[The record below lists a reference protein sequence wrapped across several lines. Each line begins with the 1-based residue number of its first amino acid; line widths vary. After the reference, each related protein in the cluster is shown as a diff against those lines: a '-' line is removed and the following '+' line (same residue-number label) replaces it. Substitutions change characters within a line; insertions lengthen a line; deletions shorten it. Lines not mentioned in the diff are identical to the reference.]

1 MKLITFH
8 LLGAAMVCTLLSPL
22 EAQMPDSKLQLV
34 RLRTSQPLTAGVSPK
49 LSSALIAT
57 RDANGVLNGV
67 DDGGRLVIT
76 VPNSSLAHLRNSM
89 AVAQVEEQPPPNWNA
104 VKKLKLSYAGTPP
117 SEGELKEMGLKVIE
131 DYKKGSFLIA
141 EPLSKQ
147 IDAQLVNR
155 LERNEKVKFATASLR
170 LKAIPPTNP
179 VTLSNAEKITATSP
193 NDPRLGELWGLQNI
207 HAPAVWATVHDSNV
221 LVAVIDT
228 GIDYNHQDLKDNIW
242 SDANGKHGYDF
253 VENDDDPMD
262 QAGHGTHCSGTIGAV
277 GNNSTGVV
285 GVNWRIKIMG
295 VRWLDANGSGE
306 VANAIKSIDFA
317 VDHGAKILSN
327 SWYWPEDDP
336 DLQAA
341 IRRAEAKNVLFVAAA
356 GNFAEAPGNN
366 DGDNDNPSTRGRY
379 PSAYPFANIIA
390 VAAIDVGDHKA
401 SFSEWGR
408 KTVHIGAPGVNIL
421 STVPNNDYDGTYSGT
436 SMATPHVAGAAALIM
451 TATGANTAAD
461 VKKELLSHA
470 RKISALQNK
479 CVTDGTLDIGFLSKN
494 QQSTVNAESSPTQVP
509 KP

>member
-1 MKLITFH
+1 MAVTCTFVT
-8 LLGAAMVCTLLSPL
+8 AIQ
-22 EAQMPDSKLQLV
+22 AQTPDAKLQSV
-34 RLRTSQPLTAGVSPK
+34 RLRTSQSLTASVPPK

-76 VPNSSLAHLRNSM
+76 VPNAFLAKLRISM
-89 AVAQVEEQPPPNWNA
+89 AVEQVEEQPPPTWNS
-104 VKKLKLSYAGTPP
+104 VKKLKLSYAEKAPTD
-117 SEGELKEMGLKVIE
+117 GELKEMGLKLIE
-131 DYKKGSFLIA
+131 DYKEGSFLIV
-141 EPLSKQ
+141 EPVNKQ
-147 IDAQLVNR
+147 IDAQLVSR
-155 LERNEKVKFATASLR
+155 LEKNEKIKFATASLR

-179 VTLSNAEKITATSP
+179 VVLSDAEKINVTTP
-193 NDPRLGELWGLQNI
+193 NDPRLNELWGMQNI
-207 HAPAVWATVHDSNV
+207 HAPAAWATVHESSA

-228 GIDYNHQDLKDNIW
+228 GIDYNHPDLKDNIW
-242 SDANGKHGYDF
+242 SDSNGKHGFDF

-277 GNNSTGVV
+277 GNNGTGVV
-285 GVNWRIKIMG
+285 GVNWKIKIMG

-366 DGDNDNPSTRGRY
+366 GGDNDNPSTRGRY
-379 PSAYPFANIIA
+379 PSAYPFPNIVA
-390 VAAIDVGDHKA
+390 VAAIDVNDRKA
-401 SFSEWGR
+401 SFSEWGK

-421 STVPNNDYDGTYSGT
+421 STVPHNDYDGTYSGT

-451 TATGANTAAD
+451 SATGAQTSAD
-461 VKKELLSHA
+461 VKKQLLDHA
-470 RKISALQNK
+470 RKIDALRSK
-479 CVTDGTLDIGFLSKN
+479 CVTEGTLDIRFLAKQ
-494 QQSTVNAESSPTQVP
+494 QQSDVNAEYSPNQSP
-509 KP
+509 APSAAPSP